1 MSFSGQ
7 SGVIAVGPQTGK
19 GVVATTYYQ
28 FAATDI
34 DFDAIS
40 PGGVL
45 PPEIAGVL
53 TPRGAY
59 KMGVFAAG
67 GFSFIPRLDGDLG
80 WLLLGLFGEVETVAA
95 FSNAVM
101 DWQTLVDSDDLY
113 DSTTGN
119 WFTDP
124 DSARILSVFTDD
136 SDADSDFNIVVSG
149 TGPQGEAV
157 SDTLEG
163 SAGDPLLGGSG
174 VVPFLT
180 VTSVTVGSLGSLAAG
195 AKFALGWTAT
205 DAADQLVVP
214 FTSNDVIDSDGW
226 ADSDITNPPVA
237 AQIQATY
244 GAIAAGGDVGDL
256 GASAQLT
263 YLVTGTDATGAII
276 SETLTLDSDTQQDVG
291 ALTFSTITSIGGD
304 SDMDSDHYVAF
315 GYVTAE
321 AYEHFFTYGATQE
334 TIDWATIRKVV
345 PGDTYLY
352 TQALDC
358 KLAMMRFIIPQAGPV
373 AARIDAVGRVPTFPD
388 GSAWAYDAMDDP
400 DAFPVA
406 NAPGYFRFTQ
416 DAAVNELGVTGMV
429 FEIVNLL
436 TTPQE
441 EMTVGS
447 NYPDDFGVRGRA
459 VTARFVYRWKN
470 PELCL
475 QIMTGAID
483 GTAWTAQVFT
493 TDLEAAVTTPGVM
506 GDDQESP
513 YQIKFVAPK
522 VEFRQ
527 NGPVRLVGNQTIA
540 IEYIGSVLTPEGS
553 GSPAWS
559 GDGEYFA
566 AALRNEVSA
575 YVWPS

>member
-1 MSFSGQ
+1 MSYSGQ
-7 SGVIAVGPQTGK
+7 SGVIAVGPQSAK
-19 GVVATTYYQ
+19 GVVASTFYQ

-80 WLLLGLFGEVETVAA
+80 WLLLGLFGEVETVPA
-95 FSNAVM
+95 FASAVM
-101 DWQTLVDSDDLY
+101 DWKVLTDSDDTW
-113 DSTTGN
+113 DSDNGD
-119 WFTDP
+119 WFTDLASP
-124 DSARILSVFTDD
+124 RILAVFGE
-136 SDADSDFNIVVSG
+136 DSDFDSDFSITI
-149 TGPQGEAV
+149 TGEGLDSDTVAV
-157 SDTLEG
+157 DTLEG
-163 SAGDPLLGGSG
+163 PGSATAGSAGDVIFSKVTGVIINAVGGA
-174 VVPFLT
+174 T
-180 VTSVTVGSLGSLAAG
+180 ATQ
-195 AKFALGWTAT
+195 KWALGWLAT
-205 DAADQLVVP
+205 DAVDGAVLPWFVGDGTALV
-214 FTSNDVIDSDGW
+214 F

-237 AQIQATY
+237 SVLQLNW
-244 GAIAAGGDVGDL
+244 AGFDSDNETPAEELAFVID
-256 GASAQLT
+256 
-263 YLVTGTDATGAII
+263 GTDATGAVVQD
-276 SETLTLDSDTQQDVG
+276 TLTLDSDSVQVNGTQVFATVTD
-291 ALTFSTITSIGGD
+291 ITGD
-304 SDMDSDHYVAF
+304 SDLDSDSYAAV
-315 GYVTAE
+315 GYLTQE
-321 AYEHFFTYGATQE
+321 AYEHFFTYGASQE
-334 TIDWATIRKVV
+334 VIDWATIRKVV

-373 AARIDAVGRVPTFPD
+373 ASRIDAVGRVPTFPD
-388 GSAWAYDAMDDP
+388 GSAWSYDAMDDP
-400 DAFPVA
+400 DAFPIA
-406 NAPGYFRFTQ
+406 NAPGYFQFSQ
-416 DAAVNELGVTGMV
+416 DGSVNALGVTGMV

-475 QIMTGAID
+475 QIMTGAVD
-483 GTAWTAQVFT
+483 GTAWTADVFT

-506 GDDQESP
+506 GDDQEEGW
-513 YQIKFVAPK
+513 QLKFVAPK

-566 AALRNEVSA
+566 VALRNEVAS
-575 YVWPS
+575 YVWP

>member
-1 MSFSGQ
+1 MSYSGQ
-7 SGVIAVGPQTGK
+7 TGVIAIGPQTGK
-19 GVVATTYYQ
+19 GVVATTFYQ

-80 WLLLGLFGEVETVAA
+80 WLLLGLFGEVETVPA
-95 FSNAVM
+95 FANAIL
-101 DWQTLVDSDDLY
+101 DWQTIVDSDDVY
-113 DSTTGN
+113 DSDTGD
-119 WFTDP
+119 WFTQP
-124 DSARILSVFTDD
+124 SSPRIIALFTE
-136 SDADSDFNIVVSG
+136 DSDFDSDFIVTITG
-149 TGPQGEAV
+149 LGPQGEAV
-157 SDTLEG
+157 SESIGAGLSTAGNAGTDVFASVSSVIITGLDSDNEG
-163 SAGDPLLGGSG
+163 S
-174 VVPFLT
+174 
-180 VTSVTVGSLGSLAAG
+180 
-195 AKFALGWTAT
+195 KFAIGWLAT
-205 DAADQLVVP
+205 DAVDMACLAW
-214 FTSNDVIDSDGW
+214 TTGDGS
-226 ADSDITNPPVA
+226 AIVYVDSDITNPPVA
-237 AQIQATY
+237 SVLQLTFADQ
-244 GAIAAGGDVGDL
+244 AGGDIGPAGGSFVV
-256 GASAQLT
+256 S
-263 YLVTGTDATGAII
+263 GTDATGATVTD
-276 SETLTLDSDTQQDVG
+276 TLILDSDITRIVGTQVF
-291 ALTFSTITSIGGD
+291 ATITGMVGD
-304 SDMDSDHYVAF
+304 SDLDSDAYIAL
-315 GYVTAE
+315 GYVSQE
-321 AYEHFFTYGATQE
+321 AYEHFFTYGASQE
-334 TIDWATIRKVV
+334 VIDWTTIRKVV
-345 PGDTYLY
+345 PGETYLY

-373 AARIDAVGRVPTFPD
+373 AARIDAVGRVPTFPN
-388 GSAWAYDAMDDP
+388 GSAWSYDTMDDA

-416 DAAVNELGVTGMV
+416 DGAINSLGVTGMV
-429 FEIVNLL
+429 FEIINLL

-483 GTAWTAQVFT
+483 GDAWNANVFT

-506 GDDQESP
+506 GDDQEEGW
-513 YQIKFVAPK
+513 QLRFVAPK

-527 NGPVRLVGNQTIA
+527 NGPIRLVGNQTIA

-566 AALRNEVSA
+566 VALRNEVAS
-575 YVWPS
+575 YSWPS

>member
-1 MSFSGQ
+1 
-7 SGVIAVGPQTGK
+7 
-19 GVVATTYYQ
+19 
-28 FAATDI
+28 
-34 DFDAIS
+34 
-40 PGGVL
+40 
-45 PPEIAGVL
+45 
-53 TPRGAY
+53 
-59 KMGVFAAG
+59 
-67 GFSFIPRLDGDLG
+67 
-80 WLLLGLFGEVETVAA
+80 
-95 FSNAVM
+95 
-101 DWQTLVDSDDLY
+101 
-113 DSTTGN
+113 
-119 WFTDP
+119 
-124 DSARILSVFTDD
+124 
-136 SDADSDFNIVVSG
+136 
-149 TGPQGEAV
+149 
-157 SDTLEG
+157 
-163 SAGDPLLGGSG
+163 
-174 VVPFLT
+174 
-180 VTSVTVGSLGSLAAG
+180 
-195 AKFALGWTAT
+195 
-205 DAADQLVVP
+205 
-214 FTSNDVIDSDGW
+214 
-226 ADSDITNPPVA
+226 VA
-237 AQIQATY
+237 AQIQATF
-244 GAIAAGGDVGDL
+244 GGVAAGEDVGIL
-256 GASAQLT
+256 GAATQLT

-276 SETLTLDSDTQQDVG
+276 SETLTLDSDIQQDVG
-291 ALTFSTITSIGGD
+291 ALTFATITSIGGD

-315 GYVTAE
+315 GYVPSGE
-321 AYEHFFTYGATQE
+321 AYEHYFTYGATQE
-334 TIDWATIRKVV
+334 TIDWVTVRKVV

-406 NAPGYFRFTQ
+406 NAPGYFQFTQ
-416 DAAVNELGVTGMV
+416 DAAINQLGVTGMV

-493 TDLEAAVTTPGVM
+493 TDLEAAVTTPQAM

-513 YQIKFVAPK
+513 YQAKFVAPK

-559 GDGEYFA
+559 GDGEYFSV
-566 AALRNEVSA
+566 ALRNEVAA